1 MSTKNIEI
9 TDKYIKIE
17 DKIYYRENIKT
28 LEFIKAESNLKS
40 KIINFILNITFFG
53 IIYLLMIIPIFFI
66 KNIYTISSALI
77 ATLCIIGSFATTST
91 KYSIMIGA
99 EKIYT
104 TENEKEF
111 LGIKEKIIGKKL
123 K

>member
-1 MSTKNIEI
+1 MSADNIEI

-28 LEFIKAESNLKS
+28 LEFVKEESNLKS
-40 KIINFILNITFFG
+40 KIINFVLNITFFG